1 MGMSTSAQY
10 YINMAGFAVENAC
23 NWSTDG
29 SYEGNWAPITLGVG
43 TDTYGKSWLSIQSTQ
58 QNFPTTYKALDYTI
72 ELIGDLSGTCFFTQD
87 SSGNG
92 LYCSSG
98 TPSSFDAAS
107 DCVSYDINLHP
118 VPGCTVS
125 NPDLRIYPDN

>member
-1 MGMSTSAQY
+1 MNSATSAQY
-10 YINMAGFAVENAC
+10 YINMAGTAVEHAC

-43 TDTYGKSWLSIQSTQ
+43 TDASGKTWLSIQSTQ
-58 QNFPTTYKALDYTI
+58 QNFPTSYKPLDYTVQI
-72 ELIGDLSGTCFFTQD
+72 VGDLSGSCFFTQD
-87 SSGNG
+87 KSGNG

-98 TPSSFDAAS
+98 SPSNFNAAS
-107 DCVSYDINLHP
+107 DCVSYDVNAHP

-125 NPDLRIYPDN
+125 VPNSDR